1 LSARPDRAEG
11 CIHFLIDEAG
21 AKDDQVAK
29 FPKVSLSFADVRAH
43 DYVAITGTASVTNDR
58 AKIKE
63 LWSKADEAWWDSAD
77 DPSIRVLTVVP
88 DDAELWKGPNRLLA
102 GAKMLA
108 AAVTGAKVDF
118 GENRKVDHI

>member
-1 LSARPDRAEG
+1 
-11 CIHFLIDEAG
+11 
-21 AKDDQVAK
+21 
-29 FPKVSLSFADVRAH
+29 VRAH